1 MSRKYGE
8 GLRTQITQIAVI
20 PANAGIQARRETLDS
35 GFLRNDEHR
44 SRIPIRIQIPAYW
57 QGPCCCQYLATSSL
71 AALQYPRSS
80 T

>member
-8 GLRTQITQIAVI
+8 GFRTQITQIVVI

-35 GFLRNDEHR
+35 GFRRNDG
-44 SRIPIRIQIPAYW
+44 IPIRIQVPAYW
-57 QGPCCCQYLATSSL
+57 HLCCCQYFATSSL

-80 T
+80 A